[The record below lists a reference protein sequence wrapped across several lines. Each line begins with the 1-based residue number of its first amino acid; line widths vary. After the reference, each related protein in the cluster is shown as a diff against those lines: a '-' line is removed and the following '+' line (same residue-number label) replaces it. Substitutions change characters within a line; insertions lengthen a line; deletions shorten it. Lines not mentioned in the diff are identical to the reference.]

1 MGPVS
6 EDFIMENTNTITLN
20 EVHRITATLEPGVF
34 ILDITMTDANGE
46 QFESEYASRPDDIYG
61 LGPIIRQWLVENE
74 GKYVIEPFVPETI
87 EQVRSGMRPLSPRQL
102 RLGLVREGISSKSV
116 EAALDALPEGQ
127 AKEEAEIEWEYA
139 TEYKR
144 LAPALLTI
152 AAAIG
157 LSPEQVDTMWEKALL
172 I

>member
-1 MGPVS
+1 M
-6 EDFIMENTNTITLN
+6 MENTNTITLN
-20 EVHRITATLEPGVF
+20 AVRSVTATLEPDVF

-46 QFESEYASRPDDIYG
+46 QFESEYASRPDDMYG
-61 LGPIIRQWLVENE
+61 LGPVIRQWLVDNE

-87 EQVRSGMRPLSPRQL
+87 EQVRENMRPLSPRQL
-102 RLGLVREGISSKSV
+102 RLALVREGHSLLSV
-116 EAALDALPEGQ
+116 TAALDSLPAGQ

-152 AAAIG
+152 AQAIG
-157 LSPEQVDTMWEKALL
+157 LSPEEVDTMWEKALL